1 MPFLQVT
8 LEVSAEECPP
18 LEEALEELGAL
29 AITYADP
36 GGKPVLE
43 PGVGESPLWER
54 VQLIA
59 LFDDETPE
67 RAVRNALVQAKPD
80 LAEDALLVER
90 LEDRSWERAWMDD
103 FRPMRFGDRLWV
115 CPSTEEPPDPAAVNL
130 RLDPGLAFGTGTHPT
145 TALCLRWLDRIDLSG
160 QRVVD
165 FGCGSGILAIA
176 VLLLGAEHCWGV
188 DNDPQALLASADN
201 AERNGVRERLT
212 LLAAADASLGPVDG
226 VVANI
231 LAGVLIELAP
241 MLQSLVRPGGWL
253 ALSGILTDQAPAVAQ
268 AYEPWFEI
276 AEPQEQEGWVLLHGQ
291 KLPAL

>member
-1 MPFLQVT
+1 
-8 LEVSAEECPP
+8 
-18 LEEALEELGAL
+18 
-29 AITYADP
+29 
-36 GGKPVLE
+36 
-43 PGVGESPLWER
+43 
-54 VQLIA
+54 
-59 LFDDETPE
+59 
-67 RAVRNALVQAKPD
+67 
-80 LAEDALLVER
+80 
-90 LEDRSWERAWMDD
+90 
-103 FRPMRFGDRLWV
+103 
-115 CPSTEEPPDPAAVNL
+115 
-130 RLDPGLAFGTGTHPT
+130 GLAFGTGTHPT

-253 ALSGILTDQAPAVAQ
+253 ALSGI
-268 AYEPWFEI
+268 
-276 AEPQEQEGWVLLHGQ
+276 
-291 KLPAL
+291 